1 MRTNPARSAACRK
14 CCGGSI
20 VGQGIIKAL
29 RHSKLPLRLVCT
41 DIAPLHAGLLRA
53 DEARVLPPV
62 EMPGAL
68 DAWLAAIRELRA
80 DVLMIGSEYD
90 LAFFSKH
97 RAAIEGET
105 GCKVI
110 ASPPGTVAI
119 ADDKLATAE
128 FLNRKRLPY
137 ARAIAPASP
146 AEALAWAEESGYPF
160 VLKSRSGTSARHVH
174 VIRDP
179 ESLVYFFPRTPRPM
193 VQEFLQEVSG
203 GIGGE
208 FTCSTF
214 RCADGALLGPFV
226 SRRTLRGG
234 SSWMVEIVDEPAVAE
249 LMLAVG
255 ERLASVGS
263 LNVQLMLTAR
273 GPVPFEFNAR
283 FSGTTPIR
291 AYFGFNEPEMAI
303 RSYVL
308 NERLASPRPHRG
320 FCLRYVEEIML
331 DAMPADTIPAS
342 LPAGVINRW
351 F

>member
-1 MRTNPARSAACRK
+1 MKPLRVIVTG
-14 CCGGSI
+14 GGSI

-29 RHSKLPLRLVCT
+29 RHSKLPLRMICT
-41 DIAPLHAGLLRA
+41 DIAPLHAGILRA

-62 EMPGAL
+62 EKPGSL
-68 DAWLAAIRELRA
+68 DAWLGAIRELRA
-80 DVLMIGSEYD
+80 DALLIGSEYD
-90 LAFFSKH
+90 LAFFSEH
-97 RAAIEGET
+97 RGAIEAKT

-128 FLNRKRLPY
+128 FLKQNALPY
-137 ARAIAPASP
+137 ARAIAPASL
-146 AEALAWAEESGYPF
+146 ADALAWANESGYPL
-160 VLKSRSGTSARHVH
+160 VLKPRSGTSARHVQ
-174 VIRDP
+174 VIRDR
-179 ESLVYFFPRTPRPM
+179 ESLEYFFPRTPRPM
-193 VQEFLQEVSG
+193 VQEFLQEVAG

-208 FTCSTF
+208 FTCSVF
-214 RCADGALLGPFV
+214 RCSGGALIGPFV

-249 LMLAVG
+249 LVLAIG

-263 LNVQLMLTAR
+263 LNVQLMFTER

-291 AYFGFNEPEMAI
+291 AYYGFNEPEMAI

-308 NERLASPRPHRG
+308 NEPLAVAQVRRG
-320 FCLRYVEEIML
+320 FCLRYIEEIML
-331 DAMPADTIPAS
+331 DDAPADAIPAS
-342 LPAGVINRW
+342 LPTGVINRW

>member
-1 MRTNPARSAACRK
+1 MNPIHVVVTG
-14 CCGGSI
+14 GGSI

-29 RHSKLPLRLVCT
+29 RHSALPIRVFCT
-41 DIAPLHAGLLRA
+41 DITALNAGILRA
-53 DEARVLPPV
+53 DDAVVLPPV
-62 EMPGAL
+62 EQPGAL
-68 DAWLAAIRELRA
+68 EAWLPALRRMRA

-97 RAAIEGET
+97 RDTIEAQA

-110 ASPPGTVAI
+110 ASPPETVAI
-119 ADDKLATAE
+119 ADDKVTTAE
-128 FLNRKRLPY
+128 FLEAQRLPH
-137 ARAIAPASP
+137 ARALTPASLREAVTG
-146 AEALAWAEESGYPF
+146 AEVLGYPF
-160 VLKSRSGTSARHVH
+160 VLKPRCGTSARHVQ
-174 VIRDP
+174 VIRDR
-179 ESLVYFFPRTPRPM
+179 ESLDYWFPRTPRPM
-193 VQEFLQEVSG
+193 LQEFLHEVAES
-203 GIGGE
+203 IGGE

-234 SSWMVEIVDEPAVAE
+234 SSWMVEITDSPAVGE
-249 LMLAVG
+249 LMLAIGRV
-255 ERLASVGS
+255 LPSVGS
-263 LNVQLMLTAR
+263 LNVQLMLTER

-308 NERLASPRPHRG
+308 NEHLAAPAIRRG
-320 FCLRYVEEIML
+320 FCMRYVEEIML
-331 DAMPADTIPAS
+331 DDVPANAVPTK